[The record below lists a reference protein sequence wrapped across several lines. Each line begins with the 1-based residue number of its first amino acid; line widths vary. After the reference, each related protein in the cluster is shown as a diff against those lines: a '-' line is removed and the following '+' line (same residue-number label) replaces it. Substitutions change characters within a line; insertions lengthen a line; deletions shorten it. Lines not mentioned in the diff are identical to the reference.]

1 MSVDALHRPTLEG
14 FDPLSPAFLSDPYPI
29 LARARR
35 ESPVFYYPPM
45 DVWVITRREDLVTAV
60 TDFETFSSR
69 AIGVVPPPPELAG
82 RVPSNLM
89 NEAFINLDPPKHTVL
104 RKQANQAFT
113 RTRIAALESTIG
125 RIANHLIDGFA
136 GRGECDLMREYC
148 YQLPLEVIVGL
159 LGLPREDIPLFRQW
173 TDDYFSL
180 LGPVDLNDDDAV
192 TRKPMTDEERSSRWA
207 GLAEAYSYLAAV
219 VQQRIEM
226 PGEDLTSALVHARD
240 QEGASVV
247 NVERVVIHI
256 IEFMAAGNDT
266 TANLMG
272 HMAIF
277 FDQAPDQLAAIKAD
291 PSLMENAVEEG
302 LRRRG
307 TSPGLF
313 RITTRDVNLGG
324 ATIPVGSLVWLLY
337 ISAGHDESL
346 FDVPDQFDVRRANA
360 GKHMAFG
367 RGRHMC
373 IGAPLARLEARVGMN
388 ILYERIPSVR
398 IVREQELVYEPALTV
413 LVLKSLLVEWHLDT
427 KSVTRRSETNG

>member
-1 MSVDALHRPTLEG
+1 MSVDALHRPTLDG
-14 FDPLSPAFLSDPYPI
+14 FDPLSDAFLADPYPI

-35 ESPVFYYPPM
+35 ELPVFYYPPM
-45 DVWVITRREDLVTAV
+45 DFWVLTRQDDLATAV

-69 AIGVVPPPPELAG
+69 AIGVVPPPPELAN
-82 RVPSNLM
+82 RVPRNLM

-104 RKQANQAFT
+104 RKQANRAFT
-113 RTRIAALESTIG
+113 RPRIAALEGTIT
-125 RIANHLIDGFA
+125 RIANELIDGFVE
-136 GRGECDLMREYC
+136 RGQCDLMREYC
-148 YQLPLEVIVGL
+148 YRLPLEVIVGL
-159 LGLPREDIPLFRQW
+159 LGLPRDDIPRFRQW

-180 LGPVDLNDDDAV
+180 LGPVDLNDDTAA
-192 TRKPMTDEERSSRWA
+192 TRKPMTEEERRGRWS
-207 GLAEAYSYLAAV
+207 GLAEAYSCLAAV
-219 VQQRIEM
+219 VQDRIET
-226 PGEDLTSALVHARD
+226 PGDDLTSALVHVRD
-240 QEGASVV
+240 GEERSTV
-247 NVERVVIHI
+247 NVERIVIHM

-277 FDQAPDQLAAIKAD
+277 FDQAPEQLAAIKAD
-291 PSLMENAVEEG
+291 PALMENAVEEG

-313 RITTRDVNLGG
+313 RITTRDVDIGG
-324 ATIPVGSLVWLLY
+324 VTIPAGALVWLLY

-346 FDVPDQFDVRRANA
+346 FDAPEQFDIRRGNA

-398 IVREQELVYEPALTV
+398 IVRDQKLAYEPALTV
-413 LVLKSLLVEWHLDT
+413 LVLKRLIAEWDT
-427 KSVTRRSETNG
+427 TPRE